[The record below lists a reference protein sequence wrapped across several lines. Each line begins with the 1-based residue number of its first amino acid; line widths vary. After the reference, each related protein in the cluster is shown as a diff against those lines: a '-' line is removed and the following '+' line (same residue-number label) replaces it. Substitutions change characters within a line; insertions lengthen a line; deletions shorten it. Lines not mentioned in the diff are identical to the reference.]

1 MKQVNLKGS
10 MVPQYNISQHGTFL
24 IKFSAML
31 FIALL
36 FVSCKALVPTSG
48 EKVVFETLD
57 SVMYPF
63 QEITNENG
71 SKSFSDLLEEKEI
84 VLLDDWRKS
93 TSILANFIQ
102 AECAGCSNR
111 TADLKPLYKTEKG
124 KFIHFGIQ
132 NEMGVENW
140 VFKKNGRFM
149 TRFYMFQGET
159 QEKINEELKDFRN
172 IDYVFESVYPIEI
185 NTKNVYLE
193 HVSYAHGLEAD
204 NQWYKTIYPTK
215 ISYAIDL
222 KQKNPVLRF
231 MFKGG
236 LYSYQKPNK
245 NGQNQIINFVEPS
258 FYANAV
264 TIDEP
269 QSYSSLTDAFYANAT
284 FFLFFLEEDGE
295 VSIRMKSKIKG
306 MDFRFSVLEN
316 NGFFTMEEYL
326 NKKGKLRGQYREKLK
341 KGEYLI
347 RVAHENADFMQN
359 PLYTVEIDKVNV
371 HFPNN
376 PKSH

>member
-48 EKVVFETLD
+48 EKVVFKTLD

-63 QEITNENG
+63 QEITNENV

-93 TSILANFIQ
+93 TLILANFIQ

-111 TADLKPLYKTEKG
+111 TADLKPLYKAEKG
-124 KFIHFGIQ
+124 KFIYFGIQ
-132 NEMGVENW
+132 TEMGVENW
-140 VFKKNGRFM
+140 VFKKNGRFL

-159 QEKINEELKDFRN
+159 QEKINEELKNIRN
-172 IDYVFESVYPIEI
+172 IDYVLEGVYPIEI
-185 NTKNVYLE
+185 NTKSVYLE
-193 HVSYAHGLEAD
+193 HVSYAHGLDAD

-222 KQKNPVLRF
+222 KKKNPVLRF

-236 LYSYQKPNK
+236 LYLYQTPNK

-269 QSYSSLTDAFYANAT
+269 QYYSSLTDAYYANAT
-284 FFLFFLEEDGE
+284 FFLLDLEEEVE
-295 VSIRMKSKIKG
+295 VSIHIESNVEGKSF
-306 MDFRFSVLEN
+306 DFSIFEN
-316 NGFFTMEEYL
+316 NGFYTMEEYL
-326 NKKGKLRGQYREKLK
+326 NKKGKLFGQYKVVLK
-341 KGEYLI
+341 KGGYLI
-347 RVAHENADFMQN
+347 RILHENADYDEK
-359 PLYTVEIDKVNV
+359 PLCKIKIDKENIYLTKAT
-371 HFPNN
+371 
-376 PKSH
+376 KSF

>member
-1 MKQVNLKGS
+1 MA
-10 MVPQYNISQHGTFL
+10 PQYNISQHGTFL
-24 IKFSAML
+24 IKFSAIL

-36 FVSCKALVPTSG
+36 FVSCKALVHTSRG
-48 EKVVFETLD
+48 KVVFKTLD

-63 QEITNENG
+63 QEITYDNV

-93 TSILANFIQ
+93 TSILANFLQ

-111 TADLKPLYKTEKG
+111 TADLKTLYKVEKG
-124 KFIHFGIQ
+124 KFIHFGLQ

-140 VFKKNGRFM
+140 VFKKNGKFV
-149 TRFYMFQGET
+149 TRFYMFQGEAK
-159 QEKINEELKDFRN
+159 EKINEELKDIRN
-172 IDYVFESVYPIEI
+172 IDYVLEGVYPSTI
-185 NTKNVYLE
+185 NTKNIYLE
-193 HVSYAHGLEAD
+193 HLVYTHNIDAA

-245 NGQNQIINFVEPS
+245 NGRNQIINFVEPS

-269 QSYSSLTDAFYANAT
+269 QSYSSITDTFYANAT
-284 FFLFFLEEDGE
+284 FFLFFLEEDAK
-295 VSIRMKSKIKG
+295 VSIRMKSKMKD

-316 NGFFTMEEYL
+316 NVFYTMEEYL
-326 NKKGKLRGQYREKLK
+326 TKKGKLHGQYREKLK

-347 RVAHENADFMQN
+347 QVVHENADFMQN
-359 PLYTVEIDKVNV
+359 PLYTVEIDKENV
-371 HFPNN
+371 H
-376 PKSH
+376 